1 MDILN
6 IDFKSLIPT
15 LVQAYTKVYG
25 DEYQDLIEEKI
36 NKAYFFE
43 YNNYLSL
50 NNYVFNLKKVMAR
63 KYVIRF
69 LKMFNIDIPP
79 FSDYYSLNEDDIKAI
94 KGIFNN
100 ALDAFLFLRNDIP
113 LDAFKKGV
121 ELNDKTINLRLQLI
135 NYLKSDNKELTKEEF
150 LEFMNSS
157 EYASLVKK
165 INEFYQVYQSL
176 LKEYQEWLKS
186 LEKIEKYIKSENKR
200 MNDILAQATDEY
212 VEKIMFLLP
221 EALKQ
226 KGKDEVKNILF
237 DETDI
242 SYDCDL
248 DFFKSETLEEVRT
261 LSASEDSIEYILLNH
276 YHYLLS
282 LGVEIPEELL
292 TIKNLDDVNRYFAFL
307 DREDIK
313 KLIPSEEN
321 ANYFS
326 FLKGV
331 LNKEAFNKF
340 YLNKP
345 EVKKYIKQNRK
356 VTEVEINY
364 LCKLLKSEDICV
376 LYGSEDGK
384 TIPILLYTINNNSF
398 GVLSYTLLHEV
409 GHIID
414 FSPYGSGFDY
424 NDSPV
429 SSYNKAFRRYEKF
442 NETFNDIFCIE
453 ALNYLQENGIFLI
466 EPEDLAIKDLSN
478 RNSSHLTKKILYPL
492 IAKYREQVVKAK
504 ITNNKIELTNYIGE
518 DNYENLVDCLNKID
532 DLTRKGLESRLNRG
546 INDEIVKEYYEAL
559 DDVKQIYANID
570 IYYNSKGVKK

>member
-1 MDILN
+1 MDLLN

-15 LVQAYTKVYG
+15 LVQAYTNVYG
-25 DEYQDLIEEKI
+25 DEYQDLITEKI
-36 NKAYFFE
+36 NKAYFIE

-79 FSDYYSLNEDDIKAI
+79 FSDYYSLNENDIPAI

-113 LDAFKKGV
+113 LNAFKEGIV
-121 ELNDKTINLRLQLI
+121 LDDNTIDLRLQLI
-135 NYLKSDNKELTKEEF
+135 NYLKSDNTELTKEKF

-157 EYASLVKK
+157 EYANLVKK
-165 INEFYQVYQSL
+165 INECYQVYQSL

-186 LEKIEKYIKSENKR
+186 LERIENYIKSENKR
-200 MNDILAQATDEY
+200 MNDILAQATDDY
-212 VEKIMFLLP
+212 MEKIMHLLP

-226 KGKDEVKNILF
+226 KGENEVKNILF

-248 DFFKSETLEEVRT
+248 DFFKSETLEKIRT
-261 LSASEDSIEYILLNH
+261 LSVSKDSIEYILLNH

-282 LGVEIPEELL
+282 LGIEIPEELL
-292 TIKNLDDVNRYFAFL
+292 TINNLDDVNRYFAFL

-331 LNKEAFNKF
+331 LNKEASKKF

-345 EVKKYIKQNRK
+345 EVKKYMSQNKK
-356 VTEVEINY
+356 VTEEEIIY
-364 LCKLLKSEDICV
+364 LCKLFKNEEICV

-384 TIPILLYTINNNSF
+384 TIPILLYTIDNNSF
-398 GVLSYTLLHEV
+398 GILSYTLLHEV

-424 NDSPV
+424 NDSPA

-442 NETFNDIFCIE
+442 NETLNDIFCIE

-466 EPEDLAIKDLSN
+466 EPEDLVIKDLSN
-478 RNSSHLTKKILYPL
+478 CNTSHLTKEILYPL
-492 IAKYREQVVKAK
+492 ITKYRALVIKAK
-504 ITNNKIELTNYIGE
+504 VTNNKNELTNYIGE

-532 DLTRKGLESRLNRG
+532 DLTRKGLENRLNRG
-546 INDEIVKEYYEAL
+546 LNDEIVNEYYHAL
-559 DDVKQIYANID
+559 DDAKQIYANID
-570 IYYNSKGVKK
+570 IYYNSKGIKK